1 MNRPQLQFK
10 DVFLKAFTTWA
21 GIARLS
27 AILLAAVVI
36 GVILGVANSPRW
48 VITSVVIVGAIL
60 AGTVVFVPI
69 YRQWVRERTGD
80 SG

>member
-10 DVFLKAFTTWA
+10 DVFLKAFTTRA

-36 GVILGVANSPRW
+36 GVVLGVANSP
-48 VITSVVIVGAIL
+48 S
-60 AGTVVFVPI
+60 
-69 YRQWVRERTGD
+69 
-80 SG
+80 